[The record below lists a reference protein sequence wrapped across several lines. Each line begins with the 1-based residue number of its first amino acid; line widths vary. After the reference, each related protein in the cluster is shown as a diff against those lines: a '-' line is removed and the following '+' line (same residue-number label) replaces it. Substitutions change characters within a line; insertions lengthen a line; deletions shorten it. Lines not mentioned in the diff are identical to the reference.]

1 MKRKS
6 NLLIV
11 IMLMALCICLPAY
24 AEEAAEAPAVLL
36 DVTDVIIAVV
46 LAAGGYVW
54 RKWIHPWLERKQLAD
69 EAEIVVNAVE
79 ALMGRGNGAEK
90 WKLAVDKIQQYGFDV
105 NFDIVMDALRAAWRK
120 LNTEQVQAGE
130 KEKPPEKA

>member
-1 MKRKS
+1 MKHKR

-11 IMLMALCICLPAY
+11 IMLTLLCICLPAC
-24 AEEAAEAPAVLL
+24 AEETSEAPNVLL

-46 LAAGGYVW
+46 LAVGGYVW
-54 RKWIHPWLERKQLAD
+54 RKWLHPWLERKQLVY

-90 WKLAVDKIQQYGFDV
+90 WKLAVEKIQQYGFNVD
-105 NFDIVMDALRAAWRK
+105 FDIVTDALRAAWRK

-130 KEKPPEKA
+130 KEKPPEEA